1 MVWHFALSINPIMFS
16 GVHILMNGKSDM
28 SAICTASAVLPQPTG
43 PKTNK
48 RQHNE
53 NNDNLPSV
61 RLWAS
66 SLDDLWGRLSL
77 RHKRN
82 LTLVKPVCKTAPKSF
97 FGPPPAYQ
105 HLSTCHNWS
114 AKKAIH
120 DFLPIRIK
128 GNSKRISGNSFS
140 PFGVQNKHRV
150 FSHDV
155 TAAILVFQNNERA
168 AMLVYQDNPVGVEI
182 FPNANASFC
191 SNEFAQMLARWV
203 KTLYI
208 GAASQTLLT
217 GVKLRRDAG

>member
-43 PKTNK
+43 PKTNQK
-48 RQHNE
+48 
-53 NNDNLPSV
+53 NNTMRSFDNLPSV

-82 LTLVKPVCKTAPKSF
+82 LTLVKPVCETAAKSF
-97 FGPPPAYQ
+97 FGPPPAYR
-105 HLSTCHNWS
+105 HLRTCHNWS

-140 PFGVQNKHRV
+140 PFGANQ
-150 FSHDV
+150 
-155 TAAILVFQNNERA
+155 NERK
-168 AMLVYQDNPVGVEI
+168 
-182 FPNANASFC
+182 FKTHF
-191 SNEFAQMLARWV
+191 RWF
-203 KTLYI
+203 I
-208 GAASQTLLT
+208 
-217 GVKLRRDAG
+217 

>member
-43 PKTNK
+43 PNTKK

-77 RHKRN
+77 SR
-82 LTLVKPVCKTAPKSF
+82 
-97 FGPPPAYQ
+97 
-105 HLSTCHNWS
+105 LSAWSPS
-114 AKKAIH
+114 AKQRRNPFLGPHLRTSIWVRAIIGLLKKPFTIFCQAELKEIQNAFPVIH
-120 DFLPIRIK
+120 LVRSGPIRIK
-128 GNSKRISGNSFS
+128 ENSKRISGNSFS
-140 PFGVQNKHRV
+140 PLGPQNK
-150 FSHDV
+150 
-155 TAAILVFQNNERA
+155 
-168 AMLVYQDNPVGVEI
+168 
-182 FPNANASFC
+182 
-191 SNEFAQMLARWV
+191 
-203 KTLYI
+203 YI

-217 GVKLRRDAG
+217 GLKWRRDAG